1 LLEPRQLL
9 AADLLASEPPLS
21 LPGGATASISGTVF
35 TAAHCGQQSAPAGQA
50 NVRVQLLDSQGGVL
64 EQAGTDA
71 QGNYHFV
78 DLLPGEYAVRQII
91 SHGFLEAAAD
101 ATLGTQQIASILV
114 TAGEQAAGYHFCQV
128 AAGLLGSAATAETAP
143 LPMPVPFAQ
152 ASFSP
157 RADLT
162 QAADWWVGTTPS
174 EVQGLELA
182 PLVMPRPAET
192 YGGSHLPRVAS
203 EQLKT
208 WDQLQQS
215 DWLEATQSLEIASSA
230 LPQWTELNPMMDAPS
245 ASSEASRDAL
255 FADGYTAS
263 YGWEELAT
271 IAWLDAE
278 EILAQQDHGHDH
290 RPDAATHK
298 IAQRDTARRDTTRRD
313 TTRRDT
319 VPSQAPPPPTQLPPA
334 QPSPSR

>member
-1 LLEPRQLL
+1 L
-9 AADLLASEPPLS
+9 AADLLTSEPPLN

-35 TAAHCGQQSAPAGQA
+35 TAAHCGQQSAPVGQA
-50 NVRVQLLDSQGGVL
+50 NVRVQLLNPQGGVL

-91 SHGFLEAAAD
+91 SHGFLEEAAD

-114 TAGEQAAGYHFCQV
+114 TAGEHAAGYHFCQV
-128 AAGLLGSAATAETAP
+128 PAGLVGPADTAVTAP
-143 LPMPVPFAQ
+143 LPMPGPVSSAQ
-152 ASFSP
+152 ASFAP

-215 DWLEATQSLEIASSA
+215 DWLEATQSLEIVTSA
-230 LPQWTELNPMMDAPS
+230 LPQWTELKPMVDAPS

-278 EILAQQDHGHDH
+278 EILSQHDH

-298 IAQRDTARRDTTRRD
+298 IAQRDTARRDTLRRD
-313 TTRRDT
+313 TLRRDTVQQDT
-319 VPSQAPPPPTQLPPA
+319 VPSQAESPQTPLPPT
-334 QPSPSR
+334 QPSPSG